1 MTLTATDAAQL
12 LMVGFSAGVALYL
25 VVGLLIYGVL
35 HALRFIE
42 SA

>member
-1 MTLTATDAAQL
+1 MVSSADAAE
-12 LMVGFSAGVALYL
+12 LMMFGFSAGVGLFL